1 MIKLKSFEKSKKN
14 FQSGYILLSLVITIY
29 SQALILYS
37 PVFEHQV
44 LVTSHTVSIQ
54 KYLFS

>member
-37 PVFEHQV
+37 PVFD
-44 LVTSHTVSIQ
+44 I
-54 KYLFS
+54 